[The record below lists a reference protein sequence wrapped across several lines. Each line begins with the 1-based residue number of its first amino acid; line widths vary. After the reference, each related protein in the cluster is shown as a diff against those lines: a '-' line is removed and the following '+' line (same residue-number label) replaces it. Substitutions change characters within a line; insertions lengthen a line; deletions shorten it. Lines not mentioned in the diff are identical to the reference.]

1 MIYSIWIIHNSLL
14 KLINKQDKTLA
25 FTIIKKHL
33 SIIFFLIYYYFRE
46 LLWYLLAS
54 FLYYIKYYNYIYNN
68 INIGNID
75 MILLFFRLGF
85 ACNVFGF
92 CYYYGSHLM
101 KSIYKPIF
109 YEFIPSELK
118 DDRAAIILRLIMRIT
133 YFSKF

>member
-1 MIYSIWIIHNSLL
+1 
-14 KLINKQDKTLA
+14 
-25 FTIIKKHL
+25 
-33 SIIFFLIYYYFRE
+33 
-46 LLWYLLAS
+46 
-54 FLYYIKYYNYIYNN
+54 
-68 INIGNID
+68 